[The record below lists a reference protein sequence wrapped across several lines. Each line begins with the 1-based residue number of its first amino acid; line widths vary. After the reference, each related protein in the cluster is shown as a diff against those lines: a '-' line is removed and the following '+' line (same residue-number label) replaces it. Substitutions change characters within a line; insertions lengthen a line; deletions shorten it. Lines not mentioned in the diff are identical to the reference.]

1 MSGSRVLFVWA
12 ATVAAALLFLAG
24 SVAAA
29 DKVKVRLD
37 WVFRG
42 NHAMFHVAKDKGYF
56 KQNGIDVT
64 KIDPGNGSVNTMKF
78 VGGGQYPFGYG
89 DLPTM
94 ATAKSKGV
102 PVTSLVVV
110 NQLSPM
116 SFVTL
121 ADSGI
126 KNPKDIE
133 GRKMGVFPGGS
144 TRIFYLAFTKML
156 GIDRKKVKEVAVSFP
171 YESYLLTR
179 KVDAITGYLDAEIP
193 ILQAKAKIH
202 IMQGAKYGY
211 KGYGSGVL
219 AADSIIQKNPDLV
232 RRFTKAYIQGFV
244 SVIKNPD
251 EAVEILARYQ
261 KKAPRKV
268 WRAQLQADIDS
279 SFMNEITKA
288 HGLGWQT
295 RERWKV
301 TQQILVDQG
310 VIKNPVPVET
320 LFTNVPL
327 KGSPKM

>member
-1 MSGSRVLFVWA
+1 MGDGRWMRFGWSA
-12 ATVAAALLFLAG
+12 MAAALLFLAG
-24 SVAAA
+24 SAAA
-29 DKVKVRLD
+29 EKVKVRLD
-37 WVFRG
+37 WVLRG

-64 KIDPGNGSVNTMKF
+64 KIDPGNGSVRTMKF

-89 DLPTM
+89 DLPTL

-126 KNPKDIE
+126 KKPKDIE

-193 ILQAKAKIH
+193 ILKAKAKIH
-202 IMQGAKYGY
+202 VMQGAKYGY

-219 AADSIIQKNPDLV
+219 AADNIIQKNPDLV

-261 KKAPRKV
+261 KKAPKKV

-279 SFMNEITKA
+279 SFMDERTRA
-288 HGLGWQT
+288 RGLGWQT
-295 RERWKV
+295 GERWKV

-310 VIKNPVPVET
+310 IIKNPVAVGT
-320 LFTNVPL
+320 LFTNDFL